1 MPSPIESSPL
11 YNEDLAP
18 TTAARRT
25 WGTYSFAALWVSMSV
40 NILTYMLAASLIQG
54 GMNWKQAVITVFI
67 GNTIVLIPML
77 LNSHPGARYGI
88 PFPVLAR
95 ASFGVLG
102 ANFAAVLRALVA
114 CGWFGIQT
122 WIGGE
127 AINTL
132 ITTLAPAWGQ
142 VAHSTAICFMAFWLI
157 NLLVILKGIEYIR
170 FLQGISAPI
179 LLAVGLLL
187 LAWAYKS
194 AGGFGPMLSAQS
206 RFLSFS
212 DFLKFL
218 IPALNGTVGF
228 WATVSLNIPDF
239 TRFAKSQRQQVIGQA
254 LALPTT
260 MTLYSLIGILVTSA
274 TVVIYGTA
282 IWDPVQLLSRFH
294 SPVAVVISLLA
305 ILLATLNVNIGANVV
320 SPANDF
326 SNLWPRK
333 ISFRTGGII
342 TCFMGIALMPWK
354 LLSSYSTFI
363 FGWLG
368 GYAAFLG
375 PVAGIMICDYFV
387 IRRRELIVEDLYLY
401 PSKRQQQRSQS
412 DAPYSNGSY
421 GDASYQGTPSGVP
434 KADTT
439 NAPLGAEGRPGIY
452 EYSRGFNWLAVLALA
467 LGAGTALVGLV
478 VPSLRILYSYSWFV
492 GFAVAFVAY
501 YGLMKPQV
509 AWDARAGQYYE

>member
-1 MPSPIESSPL
+1 MTRVDETGMTTTTTSSSRIESSPL
-11 YNEDLAP
+11 YNLDLAP
-18 TTAARRT
+18 VSAERRH
-25 WGTYSFAALWVSMSV
+25 WGTYNFAALWISMSV

-54 GMNWKQAVITVFI
+54 GMNWKQAVATIFL
-67 GNTIVLIPML
+67 GNSIVLIPML

-102 ANFAAVLRALVA
+102 ANVAAVLRALVA

-127 AINTL
+127 AISTL
-132 ITTLAPAWGQ
+132 ISVLAPGWSH
-142 VAHSTAICFMAFWLI
+142 VAYGPAICFFAFWLI
-157 NLLVILKGIEYIR
+157 NLAVIVKGIEYIR

-179 LLAVGLLL
+179 LLAVGVLL
-187 LAWAYKS
+187 LAWAYHA
-194 AGGFGPMLSAQS
+194 AGGFGPMLSAPS
-206 RFLSFS
+206 RFTTFS

-239 TRFAKSQRQQVIGQA
+239 TRFARRQRQQAIGQA
-254 LALPTT
+254 IALPAT

-274 TVVIYGTA
+274 TVVIYGFA

-333 ISFRTGGII
+333 ISFKVGGII

-354 LLSSYSTFI
+354 LLSNYKTFI
-363 FGWLG
+363 LGWLG
-368 GYAAFLG
+368 GYAAFLR
-375 PVAGIMICDYFV
+375 PVAAIMICDYFLV
-387 IRRRELIVEDLYLY
+387 RKRNLQVEDLYL
-401 PSKRQQQRSQS
+401 R
-412 DAPYSNGSY
+412 G
-421 GDASYQGTPSGVP
+421 GV
-434 KADTT
+434 
-439 NAPLGAEGRPGIY
+439 Y
-452 EYSRGFNWLAVLALA
+452 EYSRGFNWRAVAALA
-467 LGAGTALVGLV
+467 LGAGTALVGLA
-478 VPSLRILYSYSWFV
+478 VPSVRVLYDYSWFV
-492 GFAVAFVAY
+492 GFAVSFASY
-501 YGLMKPQV
+501 YALMKLQRQ
-509 AWDARAGQYYE
+509 AALASAEA

>member
-1 MPSPIESSPL
+1 MNENLSPDIQSSPL

-18 TTAARRT
+18 AGENRRH
-25 WGTYSFAALWVSMSV
+25 WGTYNFAALWVSMSV

-54 GMNWKQAVITVFI
+54 GMNWRQAVFTVFL
-67 GNTIVLIPML
+67 GNSIVLVPML

-102 ANFAAVLRALVA
+102 ANVAAVLRALVA

-132 ITTLAPAWGQ
+132 IATLFPSWSQAL
-142 VAHSTAICFMAFWLI
+142 HSTAICFMAFWLI
-157 NLLVILKGIEYIR
+157 NLAVILKGIEYIR
-170 FLQGISAPI
+170 ILQGISAPI

-187 LAWAYKS
+187 LGWAYKA

-206 RFLSFS
+206 KFTNFP

-239 TRFAKSQRQQVIGQA
+239 TRFARSQRQQMIGQA
-254 LALPTT
+254 LGLPTT

-274 TVVIYGTA
+274 TVVIYGAA

-294 SPVAVVISLLA
+294 SPIATVISLIA

-342 TCFMGIALMPWK
+342 TCCMGIALMPWK
-354 LLSSYSTFI
+354 LLSNYSTFI

-375 PVAGIMICDYFV
+375 PVAGVMICDYFV
-387 IRRRELIVEDLYLY
+387 IRRRVLVVDDLYLR
-401 PSKRQQQRSQS
+401 K
-412 DAPYSNGSY
+412 
-421 GDASYQGTPSGVP
+421 
-434 KADTT
+434 
-439 NAPLGAEGRPGIY
+439 GAY
-452 EYSRGFNWLAVLALA
+452 EYSRGFNWLAVIALLA
-467 LGAGTALVGLV
+467 GAGIALIGLV
-478 VPSLRILYSYSWFV
+478 IPSVRVLYDYSWFV
-492 GFAVAFVAY
+492 GFAFSFVTY
-501 YGLMKPQV
+501 YALMKTL
-509 AWDARAGQYYE
+509 